1 MRNLLFYPKL
11 AVAGMRRNKILY
23 VPYLLAASLMVML
36 FYILASMS
44 EIVGRSDI
52 LGGAQIGLMLSLSTV
67 VCGLL
72 TVLVLYYLSSFV
84 MKQRTQEFGLY
95 TVLGM
100 EKGNLCLLVFWEI
113 LFSYLGSLFCGIAA
127 GALFSQLV
135 YLLLLNIVH
144 LPVNFEIVISLPSIR
159 STAILFGLSWVL
171 SLLAEVNSLYRED
184 PLAIL
189 RAAAEGE
196 REPRS
201 KKGLA
206 FTGVIT
212 LAAGYALAA
221 TVQNPGMVLLI
232 FFPAVILVI
241 IATYCIFS
249 ATSIVMLKALRH
261 NKRFYYKPENFI
273 TVSGM
278 LYRMKQNAIGLAN
291 ICILAS
297 AVLVTISSCVCL
309 YVGGEDSLK
318 SIYPQELRVRAY
330 FTADQ
335 DIDPAAAIAQALE
348 EAATP
353 YQITIENPDSFT
365 DRSTTVQWDGLTI
378 EDNSST
384 TGNLVLDYRLIDEL
398 NTAIGTD
405 YRLQPGEI
413 AVSGLFDSGDT
424 ITISGNR
431 FYVKERL
438 APLPDNY
445 LTSTST
451 TNNVP
456 MIFFSSLEDLRLA
469 SSGDPEAMIT
479 CSLNFDYDLN
489 HTNATAFRENLWDSL
504 SSKLP
509 HLMSIYSR
517 SEARVNFYSIY
528 GSLLFVGLFFVAL
541 FLLATV
547 LIIYYKQ
554 ITEGY
559 QDRRRFLI
567 LQQVGMSDAEVR
579 ATVRRQVLMVFFLPI
594 GMALLHIA
602 FAFPALQ
609 KIMTAFGMYN
619 VRLFVVCVIIS
630 ALVFILFYTGVY
642 LFTARTYYRIVR
654 ASPQ

>member
-1 MRNLLFYPKL
+1 
-11 AVAGMRRNKILY
+11 
-23 VPYLLAASLMVML
+23 
-36 FYILASMS
+36 
-44 EIVGRSDI
+44 
-52 LGGAQIGLMLSLSTV
+52 
-67 VCGLL
+67 
-72 TVLVLYYLSSFV
+72 
-84 MKQRTQEFGLY
+84 
-95 TVLGM
+95 
-100 EKGNLCLLVFWEI
+100 
-113 LFSYLGSLFCGIAA
+113 
-127 GALFSQLV
+127 
-135 YLLLLNIVH
+135 
-144 LPVNFEIVISLPSIR
+144 
-159 STAILFGLSWVL
+159 
-171 SLLAEVNSLYRED
+171 
-184 PLAIL
+184 
-189 RAAAEGE
+189 
-196 REPRS
+196 
-201 KKGLA
+201 
-206 FTGVIT
+206 
-212 LAAGYALAA
+212 
-221 TVQNPGMVLLI
+221 MVLLI

-398 NTAIGTD
+398 NTTIGTD

-438 APLPDNY
+438 ALFP
-445 LTSTST
+445 T
-451 TNNVP
+451 
-456 MIFFSSLEDLRLA
+456 
-469 SSGDPEAMIT
+469 IT
-479 CSLNFDYDLN
+479 
-489 HTNATAFRENLWDSL
+489 
-504 SSKLP
+504 
-509 HLMSIYSR
+509 
-517 SEARVNFYSIY
+517 
-528 GSLLFVGLFFVAL
+528 
-541 FLLATV
+541 
-547 LIIYYKQ
+547 
-554 ITEGY
+554 
-559 QDRRRFLI
+559 
-567 LQQVGMSDAEVR
+567 
-579 ATVRRQVLMVFFLPI
+579 
-594 GMALLHIA
+594 
-602 FAFPALQ
+602 
-609 KIMTAFGMYN
+609 
-619 VRLFVVCVIIS
+619 
-630 ALVFILFYTGVY
+630 
-642 LFTARTYYRIVR
+642 
-654 ASPQ
+654 